1 MKDKKNEKFL
11 LIKIKIEYSDIAFTF
26 LVEIGVVGI
35 QTLTKNYN
43 SHKYLN
49 CWDYFAALWKKFYQV
64 KRLFF
69 LGHNHFFLF
78 SVCNKSVC
86 LLLFGD
92 AVSIMFLLFAVIAT
106 HLMFINLF
114 IDRTCGKCWVLETF
128 F

>member
-49 CWDYFAALWKKFYQV
+49 C
-64 KRLFF
+64 
-69 LGHNHFFLF
+69 
-78 SVCNKSVC
+78 
-86 LLLFGD
+86 
-92 AVSIMFLLFAVIAT
+92 
-106 HLMFINLF
+106 
-114 IDRTCGKCWVLETF
+114 
-128 F
+128 